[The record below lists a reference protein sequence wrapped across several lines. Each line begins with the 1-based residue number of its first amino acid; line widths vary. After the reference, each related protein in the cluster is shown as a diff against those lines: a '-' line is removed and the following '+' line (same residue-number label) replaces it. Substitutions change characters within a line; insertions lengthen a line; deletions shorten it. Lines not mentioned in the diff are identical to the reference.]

1 MEPHGIVDRQY
12 LADYSGGDMN
22 LTRFRS
28 WLKWMVKGQ
37 RLEREMETEVR
48 FHLESYA
55 ADLVRQGLSQQ
66 EAMRQARIE
75 FGGIESHK
83 DAMRASVGVRWWGE
97 LGSDMRHG
105 LRLLRKNPGFTAVA
119 ILTLALG
126 VGANTAIFSIVNA
139 VLLRSLPY
147 RDPDRLVRIFFNE
160 PGVGLRDVKFSKP
173 ELDDLQA
180 RAGVFEDVTPIFEG
194 SENLTGAKQPERI
207 EGVNGSFS
215 YFSMLGATPPIG
227 RLFDPQDFA
236 LGFAPVVVIS
246 DGLWHR
252 SYGADPNVLGRT
264 LQIDNDPYTI
274 IGVLPRGFRHP
285 GPTVSGDVEAFG
297 AGGFSADPFPPPIRG
312 NRVLISGIGRL
323 KPGLTLAQA
332 QARLTAMAAQL
343 RHDFPT
349 DYPPQAQWTIEIQP
363 LQETLVGN
371 VRPMLLVLLGAVIL
385 IVFIVSLNIANLL
398 LARASG
404 RQQEMAVRLALGAS
418 RGRMVRQMLTES
430 MLLSLIGGAAGIAT
444 AVGTLGFI
452 LRFVPSNVP
461 RLNEVRIDW
470 VVQAFALLISIL
482 TGLVFGLA
490 PALHSAKVA
499 LSSAIREGGRGS
511 GYSTKTGRLRDV
523 LVVSELAFAVILMVG
538 AGLLLRTL
546 RDLLQENPGFN
557 PTQVVAANMQ
567 LPNPNDPKTD
577 PYLDIPG
584 RATFDRE
591 LLRRMKAIPGVE
603 LAAITSALPTTNTNP
618 NAVGGLANEG
628 LVIEDRPVESLQDLR
643 AERIRISPDYF
654 KVLQSALLR
663 GRSFTEDDEDGNRLV
678 ALIDESTAHKFGP
691 IGDPRG
697 RRVRFARAPTKPWTT
712 VVGIVQDIKSD
723 GLDIDGV
730 PHIYVSTYQ
739 DSSKR
744 LSVVLRTSL
753 PAAVLE
759 PQIRHEIQSI
769 DPGLPVF
776 NVSSMN
782 DVLDRSLASR
792 RFSADLVGG
801 FAGLAV
807 LLASIGIYGLL
818 AYVIGQRSRE
828 IGIRMALGAQRDD
841 ILRMFLRKGVTLASV
856 GIVAGL
862 VVSASTASL
871 MASLL
876 YGVRPHD
883 PAVFLIVPLLLFA
896 VAVLASYL
904 PAPRATK
911 VDPMIALRES

>member
-1 MEPHGIVDRQY
+1 
-12 LADYSGGDMN
+12 
-22 LTRFRS
+22 
-28 WLKWMVKGQ
+28 
-37 RLEREMETEVR
+37 METLLQDIR
-48 FHLESYA
+48 Y
-55 ADLVRQGLSQQ
+55 
-66 EAMRQARIE
+66 
-75 FGGIESHK
+75 
-83 DAMRASVGVRWWGE
+83 
-97 LGSDMRHG
+97 G
-105 LRLLRKNPGFTAVA
+105 LRMLVKKPTFTIVAV
-119 ILTLALG
+119 LTLALG
-126 VGANTAIFSIVNA
+126 VGANTAIFSIVNG
-139 VLLRSLPY
+139 VLFRPLPY
-147 RDPDRLVRIFFNE
+147 RDPDRLVRIFSNE
-160 PGVGLRDVKFSKP
+160 PGVGLRDVRFSKP
-173 ELDDLQA
+173 ELDDLQT

-194 SENLTGAKQPERI
+194 SENLTGTKQPERV
-207 EGVNGSFS
+207 EGVNTSFT
-215 YFSMLGATPPIG
+215 YFSMLGVIPQIG
-227 RLFDPQDFA
+227 RLFGPQDFA
-236 LGFAPVVVIS
+236 PGFAPLAVIS
-246 DGLWHR
+246 DGLWR
-252 SYGADPNVLGRT
+252 RAYGADPNVLGRT
-264 LQIDNDPYTI
+264 IRLDGDPTTI

-285 GPTVSGDVEAFG
+285 GPTTSGDAEVFG
-297 AGGFSADPFPPPIRG
+297 AGGFSGDPFPPPIRG
-312 NRVLISGIGRL
+312 NRVLVNGIGRL

-343 RHDFPT
+343 RQDFPT

-418 RGRMVRQMLTES
+418 RGRVVRQMLTES
-430 MLLSLIGGAAGIAT
+430 MLLSLIGGAAGIVT

-452 LRFVPSNVP
+452 LRFMPSNVP

-470 VVQAFALLISIL
+470 EVLAFALLISIL

-490 PALHSAKVA
+490 PAIHSAKGA

-511 GYSTKTGRLRDV
+511 GYNTKTGRLRDV
-523 LVVSELAFAVILMVG
+523 LIVSELAFAVILMVG

-557 PTQVVAANMQ
+557 PTQVVTANTW
-567 LPNPNDPKTD
+567 LPNPNEPEAD
-577 PYLDIPG
+577 PYLGVPG
-584 RATFDRE
+584 TATFDRE

-618 NAVGGLANEG
+618 SAVGGLANEG
-628 LVIEDRPVESLQDLR
+628 FAIEDRPVESSQDLH

-654 KVLQSALLR
+654 KVLQATLLR
-663 GRSFTEDDEDGNRLV
+663 GRSFTEGDEDGKPLV
-678 ALIDESTAHKFGP
+678 AIVDESTARKYWP
-691 IGDPRG
+691 TSDPLG
-697 RRVRFARAPTKPWTT
+697 RWVRFGKDPTEPWTT
-712 VVGIVQDIKSD
+712 VVGIVKDIKND

-739 DSSKR
+739 DPSKQV
-744 LSVVLRTSL
+744 SVVVRTSL
-753 PAAVLE
+753 PATLLE

-782 DVLDRSLASR
+782 GVLDRSLASR

-818 AYVIGQRSRE
+818 AYMVGQRSRE
-828 IGIRMALGAQRDD
+828 IGIRMALGARRGD
-841 ILRMFLRKGVTLASV
+841 ILRMFLRKGVALAGV

-862 VVSASTASL
+862 VFSASTASM

-896 VAVLASYL
+896 IAVLASYL
-904 PAPRATK
+904 PARRATK
-911 VDPMIALRES
+911 VNPIVALRES